1 MQSFFKYYG
10 LIFKYTVKWRVKYM
24 DIITLII
31 YLVLFIIMMV
41 FVFSIG
47 MLKHY
52 MPKREILLVLA
63 VAFLIGSIGGAF
75 FLQPIYVELPGMAST
90 FEKTMPNNEETLY
103 LDLSSSVDTDALRN
117 DVSSM
122 DGFKSFN
129 ETSISIPM
137 WHFNEM
143 EHDYFEEIVGNID
156 SHYKNYTVTEDRINI
171 ELADN
176 YTASEALKTFSDWF
190 KLVYGETLSYAQ
202 IHAVLVVDSTHLDDF
217 EQVLLNK
224 GIVASNVEGPVQ
236 NTENI
241 TNSTMLSNLEF
252 TLVCGGVGVVVAL
265 IGIYMDSVVPAYRR
279 FRKSMRTKR
288 KR

>member
-1 MQSFFKYYG
+1 
-10 LIFKYTVKWRVKYM
+10 M
-24 DIITLII
+24 DIITAII
-31 YLVLFIIMMV
+31 YIVLFIIMMI

-47 MLKHY
+47 MLRQY
-52 MPKREILLVLA
+52 MPKRELLLVLA
-63 VAFLIGSIGGAF
+63 VAFLIGAIGGAF
-75 FLQPIYVELPGMAST
+75 FLQPIYEELPDMASAV
-90 FEKTMPNNEETLY
+90 ERSMPNNEETLY
-103 LDLSSSVDTDALRN
+103 LDLSSSVDTNALRN

-122 DGFKSFN
+122 EGFKSFN

-137 WHFNEM
+137 WHFNEV

-156 SHYKNYTVTEDRINI
+156 ENYKNYTVTEDRINI

-176 YTASEALKTFSDWF
+176 YTSYEALKTFSDWF

-202 IHAVLVVDSTHLDDF
+202 VHAVLVVDSNHLDDF

-224 GIVASNVEGPVQ
+224 GIVASKIEGPVQ
-236 NTENI
+236 NTVNA
-241 TNSTMLSNLEF
+241 TNSSMLSNLEF

-265 IGIYMDSVVPAYRR
+265 IGIYMDTVVPAYRR